1 MRPDLVARSMVDG
14 TACPQCARDETMQPD
29 LAGRRELQPD
39 RRSCASCLDAAA
51 RDIEI
56 CVPSQRGASFCDH
69 AEDFST
75 ERATSSPVGEARAP
89 RERPIQDLWRIP
101 RSLLEAAGCRVRRW
115 CRTSPSVRV
124 ALRSMDRSR
133 LVEVSATVNSAKK
146 RRRWR
151 RPRENRMN

>member
-1 MRPDLVARSMVDG
+1 
-14 TACPQCARDETMQPD
+14 MQLD

-69 AEDFST
+69 AEDFPT

-89 RERPIQDLWRIP
+89 RERPILDLWRIP
-101 RSLLEAAGCRVRRW
+101 RLLLEAAGCRVRRW
-115 CRTSPSVRV
+115 CGVTTDWLPNVAIGESGTALDGSFPVSWRFQPQSTAPRSDDDGAVRGKT
-124 ALRSMDRSR
+124 A
-133 LVEVSATVNSAKK
+133 
-146 RRRWR
+146 
-151 RPRENRMN
+151 